1 MSTALVIAL
10 LAVAISLLVVVIASR
25 GGPRITT
32 IETRRPS
39 ETNDDRSDDD
49 KSQES

>member
-10 LAVAISLLVVVIASR
+10 LAVAISLMVVVIASR
-25 GGPRITT
+25 SGPRITT
-32 IETRRPS
+32 IHTRR
-39 ETNDDRSDDD
+39 EDDDGDD